1 MTTIVLDVTGMTCQN
16 CVNHVSQ
23 DLGELSGVTGV
34 DVALDAGGAST
45 VTVTSE
51 ADLDDAA
58 LREAVDEAGYAVV
71 GIRRA

>member
-34 DVALDAGGAST
+34 DVALNAGGAST
-45 VTVTSE
+45 VTVT
-51 ADLDDAA
+51 ADTDLADAA
-58 LREAVDEAGYAVV
+58 LHETVDEAGYEIV